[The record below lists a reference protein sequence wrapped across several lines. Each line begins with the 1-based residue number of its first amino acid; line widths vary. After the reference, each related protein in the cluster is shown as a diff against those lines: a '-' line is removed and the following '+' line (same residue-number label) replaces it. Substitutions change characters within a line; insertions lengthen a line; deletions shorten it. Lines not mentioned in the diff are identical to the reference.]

1 MRAPTD
7 AIAAPLFPR
16 GGVWLNG
23 PEQATISRG
32 RPMLIEFFDFCL
44 PHSMRTLPYVRAWHE
59 RYAADGLRV
68 ISVHSPGSPLAA
80 DASKARAAVARLGLE
95 HPVLLDQDLTLFG
108 EYENEGWPVRFLY
121 DGRAVLFE
129 YHYGEGAYG
138 ETERAIQQLLGVE
151 RKLLAPLRPED
162 AEGALLAPPSANR
175 EGAYSG
181 PYEAGGVWG
190 VFDGAGVVTV
200 NGRRVDVPG
209 PGAYPLVEHERHTA
223 ATLTLDAGGGVACVA
238 TCFVPGLI

>member
-44 PHSMRTLPYVRAWHE
+44 PHSMRTLPYVMAWHE
-59 RYAADGLRV
+59 RYADQGLRV

-80 DASKARAAVARLGLE
+80 DASKARAAVERLGIA
-95 HPVLLDQDLTLFG
+95 HPVLLDQDLSLFA

-121 DGRAVLFE
+121 DGRARLFE
-129 YHYGEGAYG
+129 YHYGEGAYA
-138 ETERAIQQLLGVE
+138 ETELAIQALLGVE
-151 RKLLAPLRPED
+151 REVLAPLRAED
-162 AEGALLAPPSANR
+162 ADGALLREPSENR
-175 EGAYSG
+175 AGAYSG

-190 VFDGAGVVTV
+190 VFDGAGTVTV
-200 NGRRVDVPG
+200 NGTEIAI
-209 PGAYPLVEHERHTA
+209 PGAGAFSLVEHDRHTA
-223 ATLTLDAGGGVACVA
+223 GTIELAVGENVTCV
-238 TCFVPGLI
+238 TTFFVPGLA